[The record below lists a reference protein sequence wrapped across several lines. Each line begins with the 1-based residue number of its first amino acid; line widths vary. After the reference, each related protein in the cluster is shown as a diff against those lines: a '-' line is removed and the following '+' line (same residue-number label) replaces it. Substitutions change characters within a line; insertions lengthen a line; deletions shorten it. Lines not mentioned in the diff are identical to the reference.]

1 MSRAWK
7 IVMFIVLGLLVAGI
21 LLLGTAWV
29 TGASVGRIEELAFGG
44 AGGLTAWLQSILDR
58 VLAFLDNALATV
70 KGLLP

>member
-44 AGGLTAWLQSILDR
+44 AGGLTAWLQSTLDSVRSLLESAAETVRAIL
-58 VLAFLDNALATV
+58 
-70 KGLLP
+70 